1 MPDKKSKPQENPKA
15 GSASAKNRVG
25 IKTTIMLIG
34 LVFLGLI
41 FLPTSFLL
49 LVGLIPSWV
58 AVFIGAITRGTR
70 PATVVAMNLAGCMP
84 FVMKLWSQGH
94 TFENAVY
101 IVSNTQVITII
112 YTAAFFGYLIDWVVT
127 GLVASYLYQ
136 KGRARMRVIKSRQEE
151 LIEAWSKDVAGRFED
166 EMSEEELSEY
176 TKIINLKQ

>member
-1 MPDKKSKPQENPKA
+1 MPNKKSKTQANQKA
-15 GSASAKNRVG
+15 GSAQAKKKLG
-25 IKTTIMLIG
+25 AKTTIMMIG

-41 FLPTSFLL
+41 FMPTSFLL

-58 AVFIGAITRGTR
+58 AIFIGAITRGTR

-101 IVSNTQVITII
+101 IISDAQVITII

-136 KGRARMRVIKSRQEE
+136 KGKGRMKAIKKRQDELIKSWGEE
-151 LIEAWSKDVAGRFED
+151 VAGRVDD
-166 EMSEEELSEY
+166 EMTEEELY
-176 TKIINLKQ
+176 QYNKIVEGKQ